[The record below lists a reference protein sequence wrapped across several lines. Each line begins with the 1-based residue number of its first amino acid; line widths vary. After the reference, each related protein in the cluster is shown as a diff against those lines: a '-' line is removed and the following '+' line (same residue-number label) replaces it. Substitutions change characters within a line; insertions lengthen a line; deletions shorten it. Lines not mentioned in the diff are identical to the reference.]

1 MPMGCCASTVP
12 KWPNSNDGAAVI
24 DVDFLV
30 VGAGIAGA
38 SAAYWLSPQGRTVV
52 LERESQPGY
61 HSTGRSAAL
70 FSETYGPEQVRAL
83 SRASRDFLQ
92 RPPDG
97 FAEHPILGAR
107 GTLIIGDPRD
117 PAALDA
123 MQASLGEGAAVER
136 WSRERALATVPVL
149 RPELTGEALHEPGA
163 ADIDVHT
170 LHQGYLRGVKRSGGE
185 VVCSAEVVSLERV
198 ADRWL
203 AGTADGRQ
211 WRARRLLNAAGAW
224 ADRLAALA
232 GLSGIGLV
240 PKRRSAF
247 VFAPPAGVVTG
258 HWPLVLDVAE
268 QWYFKPDAGQLLGSP
283 ANADPV
289 PPHDVQAEELD
300 IALAIHRIESA
311 TTLTIRRPSR
321 VWAGLRSFVAD
332 GELVGGARSTEP
344 GFIWVAAQ
352 GGYGIQTSAA
362 MGRAC
367 ASLALGQALPDEL
380 LAHGVSA
387 AALSPERPGLATG

>member
-1 MPMGCCASTVP
+1 MTGSTVM
-12 KWPNSNDGAAVI
+12 
-24 DVDFLV
+24 DVDFVV

-38 SAAYWLSPQGRTVV
+38 SVAYWLAPHGRTVV
-52 LERESQPGY
+52 LEREAQPGY

-97 FAEHPILGAR
+97 FAEHPILSPR
-107 GTLIIGDPRD
+107 GTLFIGDPRD
-117 PAALDA
+117 PAALQA
-123 MQASLGEGAAVER
+123 MHVSLGEGAAVER

-149 RPELTGEALHEPGA
+149 RPECTGEALHEPGA

-170 LHQGYLRGVKRSGGE
+170 LHQGYLRGLKRAGGE
-185 VVCSAEVVSLERV
+185 VVCGAEVIALERV
-198 ADRWL
+198 SDRWQVRV
-203 AGTADGRQ
+203 ADGRQ
-211 WRARRLLNAAGAW
+211 WRARRVLNAAGAW
-224 ADRLAALA
+224 ADQLA
-232 GLSGIGLV
+232 GLAGLPGIGLV

-247 VFAPPAGVVTG
+247 VFAPPEGVATA

-289 PPHDVQAEELD
+289 HPHDVQAEELD
-300 IALAIHRIESA
+300 IATAIHRIEEA
-311 TTLTIRRPSR
+311 TTLNIRRPAR
-321 VWAGLRSFVAD
+321 IWAGLRSFVAD
-332 GELVGGARSTEP
+332 GELVGGARAGEP

-367 ASLALGQALPDEL
+367 ASLALGQPLPDEL
-380 LAHGVSA
+380 RAHGVSA
-387 AALSPERPGLATG
+387 AALSPDRAGLAVR

>member
-1 MPMGCCASTVP
+1 M
-12 KWPNSNDGAAVI
+12 I

-83 SRASRDFLQ
+83 SRASREFLQ

-97 FAEHPILGAR
+97 FAEHPILGPR

-170 LHQGYLRGVKRSGGE
+170 LHQGYLRGLKRAGGE
-185 VVCSAEVVSLERV
+185 VICGAEVVSLERV

-232 GLSGIGLV
+232 GLPGIGLV

-247 VFAPPAGVVTG
+247 VFAPPAGLATA

-289 PPHDVQAEELD
+289 APHDVQAEELD

-332 GELVGGARSTEP
+332 GELVGGARATEP

-367 ASLALGQALPDEL
+367 ASLALGKALPDEL

-387 AALSPERPGLATG
+387 DALSPERPGLAAG

>member
-1 MPMGCCASTVP
+1 MAR
-12 KWPNSNDGAAVI
+12 
-24 DVDFLV
+24 
-30 VGAGIAGA
+30 
-38 SAAYWLSPQGRTVV
+38 PQGRTVV

-83 SRASRDFLQ
+83 SRASREFLQ

-97 FAEHPILGAR
+97 FAEHPILEPR

-136 WSRERALATVPVL
+136 WARERALATVPVL

-170 LHQGYLRGVKRSGGE
+170 LHQGYLRGLKRAGGE
-185 VVCSAEVVSLERV
+185 VICGAEVASLERV

-232 GLSGIGLV
+232 GLPGIGLV

-247 VFAPPAGVVTG
+247 VFAPPACLATA
-258 HWPLVLDVAE
+258 HWPLVLTGRQLVLQARCR
-268 QWYFKPDAGQLLGSP
+268 PAAGQPG
-283 ANADPV
+283 
-289 PPHDVQAEELD
+289 Q
-300 IALAIHRIESA
+300 
-311 TTLTIRRPSR
+311 RRPGAAAR
-321 VWAGLRSFVAD
+321 R
-332 GELVGGARSTEP
+332 GARGTGHRARHPRHRAEHPAGHPPAEP
-344 GFIWVAAQ
+344 HLGRPAQ
-352 GGYGIQTSAA
+352 LRARRRTGDRLGRPCHRLLLACRPGRLRHPERRRAA
-362 MGRAC
+362 MR
-367 ASLALGQALPDEL
+367 ASLAG
-380 LAHGVSA
+380 
-387 AALSPERPGLATG
+387 PGPAG